1 MPRRKHQ
8 RQCTIGEDTR
18 IAVNLTIKKLLGT
31 PEQKELEFPSSY
43 TADERAYIH
52 ELARELGLKSK
63 SRGKGAN
70 RFLTVYKREG
80 STIVQAD
87 AVIKLQKPSRQGI
100 YNLIQKFPLSNK
112 ERQDLLPPT
121 ERERVVS
128 TDVNTNTKAMGR
140 LINGIPQ
147 VPQLK
152 TNHDVL
158 PFRKSLPIFSTRE
171 EVLHALTSNQVVIIA
186 GETGSGKTTQVPQFI
201 LEHCQQRNQTCRII
215 CTEPRRLSAVSVAE
229 RVAFERDEK
238 IGQTFG
244 YQIRLESRVS
254 PKTLLTY
261 CTNGV
266 LLRALMGGDSAL
278 ATITHIIVDE
288 VHERDRFCDFL
299 LIALK
304 DALVKFRS
312 LKVILM
318 SATLDASIFV
328 KYFNNCTVVNI
339 PGRSYDVDTFFLED
353 VLKITGYMT
362 KDMLS
367 KKKELSNKND
377 QRKVLE
383 SWTQCK
389 PQRFNAN
396 TISERSLI
404 RAPILGQQKEPVPE
418 KVELEPWLM
427 EEIDKSI
434 SEAWLCGGED
444 NFSQLLHFILSENI
458 SVDYQ
463 HSKTCVTPLMVAA
476 GRGCINTTEQ
486 LLNLGANLNIR
497 AGNEWTAL
505 DWARNMNQPECAEL
519 IEAYMKTY
527 DCTMEDNEM
536 AHAKDVPISEE
547 DKMLLNIYHHTFN
560 DENIDYDLLLTLIL
574 HIHLKMPHGSI
585 LIFLPGYDDIV
596 TMREKING
604 EEKKMN
610 EGLRYNLF
618 VLHSNM
624 QTCDQ
629 KRVFRPSSQG
639 TRKIILST
647 NIAETSITIDDVV
660 YVIDSGKVKE
670 KSFDAI
676 SGVCMLRSYWI
687 SQACAKQRQGRAGRC
702 QKGICYRLFSSI
714 RYNNMQPYQT
724 PEMLRLPL
732 QELCLYTKHLAPGNT
747 PIAEFLDRA
756 LEPPSNI
763 VTRNAVQ
770 LLKTI
775 DALDPW
781 EDLTELGS
789 HLLDLPVEPRL
800 GKMLLYAVVLKCLDP
815 ILTIVCSLAYKDPFI
830 LPAQP
835 SQKRAAMISRKK
847 FAAGTYSDHM
857 AVLRAFQSWQ
867 NARASGWERVF
878 CEKYF
883 ISAPVMEMVIGMRT
897 QLLGQLR
904 ASGFV
909 RARGSGDMRDLNSNS
924 ENWAIVKAAL
934 TAGLYPN
941 LMRVDREHSQLRTQK
956 EVKVFFHPSSTL
968 KDIPKSPRTTSAQS
982 HSANVDSLSCDWLIY
997 EEMSRSGRFC
1007 HVKTVTLVSPITVA
1021 IFSGPSRLP
1030 MDVIYEAE
1038 SMPESESDS
1047 EIDESHE
1054 GTTILKLD
1062 DWVVFKLDP
1071 EAAQLILHLRQKWN
1085 ALFLRRMKTP
1095 SKPMSQLDEQV
1106 VRTLVAVITNEE
1118 QACGLQQP
1126 SGIGQRPRPLIVD
1139 YYPANARRADDF
1151 EEVCRNKDLSTSS
1164 QKTTSFVQ
1172 CCGSKKF

>member
-1 MPRRKHQ
+1 MPRQKFHKK
-8 RQCTIGEDTR
+8 TPLIGEDTR
-18 IAVNLTIKKLLGT
+18 IAVNLTLKKLLET

-43 TADERAYIH
+43 TAEERAYIH
-52 ELARELGLKSK
+52 KLAYELGLKSK
-63 SRGKGAN
+63 SRGKGTN

-87 AVIKLQKPSRQGI
+87 AVIKLQKASRHSI
-100 YNLIQKFPLSNK
+100 YNLLQSFPLNHK
-112 ERQDLLPPT
+112 ECQDLLPPI
-121 ERERVVS
+121 ERERPLNADVS
-128 TDVNTNTKAMGR
+128 LNTNTTAMGR
-140 LINGIPQ
+140 LNNSVSQ

-152 TNHDVL
+152 TNFDVL
-158 PFRKSLPIFSTRE
+158 NFRKSLPIFSVRE
-171 EVLHALTSNQVVIIA
+171 DILNALNTNEVVIIG

-201 LEHCQQRNQTCRII
+201 LEHCQQRHEPCRII
-215 CTEPRRLSAVSVAE
+215 CTQPRRLSAVSVAE

-244 YQIRLESRVS
+244 YQIRLESRVA

-266 LLRALMGGDSAL
+266 LLRTLMAGDSAL
-278 ATITHIIVDE
+278 STVTHIIVDE

-304 DALVKFRS
+304 DALIKHSS
-312 LKVILM
+312 LKLILM
-318 SATLDASIFV
+318 SATLDVSIFV
-328 KYFNNCTVVNI
+328 KYFSKCAVINVM
-339 PGRSYDVDTFFLED
+339 GRIFDVDTYYLED
-353 VLKITGYMT
+353 ILKITGYMT
-362 KDMLS
+362 KEMLT
-367 KKKELSNKND
+367 KKEELMNKKN

-383 SWTQCK
+383 SWTQYK
-389 PQRFNAN
+389 PQQSGSSSSN
-396 TISERSLI
+396 ERSLLP
-404 RAPILGQQKEPVPE
+404 APVLDQQCEPIPE
-418 KVELEPWLM
+418 KVKLEPWLI
-427 EEIDKSI
+427 EEMDKSI
-434 SEAWLCGGED
+434 SDAWLHGGED
-444 NFSQLLHFILSENI
+444 NFAQLLYFILSENV

-463 HSKTCVTPLMVAA
+463 HSTTSVTPLMVAA

-486 LLNLGANLNIR
+486 LLNLGANLNLR
-497 AGNEWTAL
+497 AANEWTAL
-505 DWARNMNQPECAEL
+505 DWAKNMNQTECAEL

-527 DCTMEDNEM
+527 DCTSQGD
-536 AHAKDVPISEE
+536 AIAQAKNISLSEE
-547 DKMLLNIYHHTFN
+547 DKLLLEIYHHTFN
-560 DENIDYDLLLTLIL
+560 DDNINYNLLLQLIL
-574 HIHLKMPHGSI
+574 HIHKKMPPGS
-585 LIFLPGYDDIV
+585 LLVFLPGYDDIV
-596 TMREKING
+596 TMREKINN
-604 EEKKMN
+604 EEKEMN
-610 EGLRYNLF
+610 QSLRYTLY

-629 KRVFRPSSQG
+629 KKVFKPSPQG

-670 KSFDAI
+670 KSFDAL
-676 SGVCMLRSYWI
+676 SGVCMLKSNWI
-687 SQACAKQRQGRAGRC
+687 SQACAKQRRGRAGRC
-702 QKGICYRLFSSI
+702 KKGICYRLFSSLQ
-714 RYNNMQPYQT
+714 YNSMQPYQT
-724 PEMLRLPL
+724 PEILRLPL

-815 ILTIVCSLAYKDPFI
+815 VLTIVCSLAYKDPFV
-830 LPAQP
+830 LPSQP
-835 SQKRAAMISRKK
+835 SQKRAATAARKR
-847 FAAGTYSDHM
+847 FATNTYSDHM
-857 AVLRAFQSWQ
+857 AVLRAFQGWQ
-867 NARASGWERVF
+867 NARARGKERSF
-878 CEKYF
+878 CEQNF
-883 ISAPVMEMVIGMRT
+883 ISAAVMEMVVGMRT

-909 RARGSGDMRDLNSNS
+909 KARGPGDIRDLNSNS
-924 ENWAIVKAAL
+924 ENWAVVKAAL

-941 LMRVDREHSQLRTQK
+941 LIRVDREHMQLRTQK
-956 EVKVFFHPSSTL
+956 EVIVYFHPSSTL
-968 KDIPKSPRTTSAQS
+968 RDYPKSPRVTSVQT
-982 HSANVDSLSCDWLIY
+982 HIANVASLPCEWLLY
-997 EEMSRSGRFC
+997 EEMSRTGRFC
-1007 HVKTVTLVSPITVA
+1007 HVKMATLVNPLTVA
-1021 IFSGPSRLP
+1021 LFCGPARLSV
-1030 MDVIYEAE
+1030 DVIYEAE
-1038 SMPESESDS
+1038 SVPESESDS
-1047 EIDESHE
+1047 EVDESNE
-1054 GTTILKLD
+1054 GTIFKLD

-1071 EAAQLILHLRQKWN
+1071 ETAQFFLHLRQKWN

-1095 SKPMSQLDEQV
+1095 NKAMSQLDEKV
-1106 VRTLVAVITNEE
+1106 VSTLVSVITNEE

-1139 YYPANARRADDF
+1139 YYPANARRTDDF
-1151 EEVCRNKDLSTSS
+1151 VERN
-1164 QKTTSFVQ
+1164 F
-1172 CCGSKKF
+1172 

>member
-1 MPRRKHQ
+1 MPRRNRHKK
-8 RQCTIGEDTR
+8 TPLIGEDTR
-18 IAVNLTIKKLLGT
+18 IAVNLTLKKLLES
-31 PEQKELEFPSSY
+31 PDQKELEFPSSY
-43 TADERAYIH
+43 TAEERAYIH
-52 ELARELGLKSK
+52 KLAYELGLKSK
-63 SRGKGAN
+63 SRGKGTN

-87 AVIKLQKPSRQGI
+87 AVIKLQKASRQSI
-100 YNLIQKFPLSNK
+100 YNLLQTFPLNHK
-112 ERQDLLPPT
+112 ECQDLLPPI
-121 ERERVVS
+121 ERERPLNTDVS
-128 TDVNTNTKAMGR
+128 VNTNTKAMGR
-140 LINGIPQ
+140 LNNSVAQ

-152 TNHDVL
+152 TNFDVVNYRKAL
-158 PFRKSLPIFSTRE
+158 PVYSCRE
-171 EVLHALTSNQVVIIA
+171 NILDALNSNSVVIIG

-201 LEHCQQRNQTCRII
+201 LEHCQQRHQPCRII
-215 CTEPRRLSAVSVAE
+215 CTQPRRLSAVSVAE

-244 YQIRLESRVS
+244 YQIRLESRVA

-266 LLRALMGGDSAL
+266 LLRTLMAGDSAL
-278 ATITHIIVDE
+278 STVTHIIVDE
-288 VHERDRFCDFL
+288 VHERDRFCDIL

-304 DALVKFRS
+304 DALQKHKT
-312 LKVILM
+312 LKLILM
-318 SATLDASIFV
+318 SATLDVNIFA
-328 KYFNNCTVVNI
+328 KYFNKCAVVNVL
-339 PGRSYDVDTFFLED
+339 GRLFDVDIYFLED

-362 KDMLS
+362 KEMLS
-367 KKKELSNKND
+367 KRKEFMNKKD

-383 SWTQCK
+383 NWTQYK
-389 PQRFNAN
+389 PQKSGSN
-396 TISERSLI
+396 TISERCVLP
-404 RAPILGQQKEPVPE
+404 APILVQQNEPLPE
-418 KVELEPWLM
+418 KVKLEPWLI
-427 EEIDKSI
+427 EEMDKSI
-434 SEAWLCGGED
+434 SEAWLRGGED
-444 NFSQLLHFILSENI
+444 NFAQLLYFILSENV

-463 HSKTCVTPLMVAA
+463 HSTTSVTPLMVAA

-486 LLNLGANLNIR
+486 LLNLGANLNLR

-505 DWARNMNQPECAEL
+505 DWARNMNQTECAEL

-527 DCTMEDNEM
+527 DCTVQDDT
-536 AHAKDVPISEE
+536 ATHAKDASLSEE
-547 DKMLLNIYHHTFN
+547 DKLLLDVYHHTFDDDKIN
-560 DENIDYDLLLTLIL
+560 YDLLMQLIL
-574 HIHLKMPHGSI
+574 HIHLKMPPGSV

-596 TMREKING
+596 TMKEKINN
-604 EEKKMN
+604 EEKEMN
-610 EGLRYNLF
+610 QGLRYTLY

-629 KRVFRPSSQG
+629 KKVFKPSSVG
-639 TRKIILST
+639 MRKIILST

-676 SGVCMLRSYWI
+676 SGVCTLKSSWI
-687 SQACAKQRQGRAGRC
+687 SQACAKQRKGRAGRC
-702 QKGICYRLFSSI
+702 RKGICYRLFSSI
-714 RYNNMQPYQT
+714 RYNSMQPYQI
-724 PEMLRLPL
+724 PEILRLPL

-756 LEPPSNI
+756 LEPPSNV

-789 HLLDLPVEPRL
+789 HLLDLPIEPRL

-815 ILTIVCSLAYKDPFI
+815 VLTIVCSLAYKDPFV
-830 LPAQP
+830 LPFQP
-835 SQKRAAMISRKK
+835 SQKRAATAARKR
-847 FAAGTYSDHM
+847 FATNTYSDHM
-857 AVLRAFQSWQ
+857 VVLRAFQGWQ
-867 NARASGWERVF
+867 NARASGKERAF
-878 CEKYF
+878 CEQNF
-883 ISAPVMEMVIGMRT
+883 ISAAVMEMVVGMRT

-909 RARGSGDMRDLNSNS
+909 RARGPGDIRDLNSNS
-924 ENWAIVKAAL
+924 ENWAVVKAAL

-941 LMRVDREHSQLRTQK
+941 LIRVDREHLQLRTQK

-968 KDIPKSPRTTSAQS
+968 RDYPKSARMISTQTYA
-982 HSANVDSLSCDWLIY
+982 ANVETLPCDWLLY
-997 EEMSRSGRFC
+997 EEMSRTGRFC
-1007 HVKTVTLVSPITVA
+1007 HVKMVTLVNPLTVA
-1021 IFSGPSRLP
+1021 LFCGPARLSV
-1030 MDVIYEAE
+1030 DVIYEAE
-1038 SMPESESDS
+1038 SVPESESDS
-1047 EIDESHE
+1047 EVDESNE
-1054 GTTILKLD
+1054 GTIFKLD

-1071 EAAQLILHLRQKWN
+1071 ETARFFLHLRQKWN

-1095 SKPMSQLDEQV
+1095 NKAMSQLDEKV
-1106 VRTLVAVITNEE
+1106 LSTLVNVITNEE

-1139 YYPANARRADDF
+1139 YYPANARRTDDF
-1151 EEVCRNKDLSTSS
+1151 VER
-1164 QKTTSFVQ
+1164 SF
-1172 CCGSKKF
+1172 